1 MGSGRGASAPSAGCD
16 GDRDLPE
23 EGELDTGCRHPGVFR
38 FGQRGMAVR
47 FPEHRIADRR
57 LVRLIG
63 KWLKAGV
70 LEDGRL
76 LAAAGRGDLIGSG
89 EHLCALRPSPMGP
102 AVAAATC
109 RRRGDRHPLCRQ
121 QCAGP
126 RASLGGRVVSGRASA
141 ALQKFGVELHP
152 QKSRIIEFGRHAAR
166 KRKARNLGKPKTFAF
181 LGFTHICGT
190 SREGPSSSCGIR
202 FREQLREKLRQV
214 KGRYG
219 G

>member
-1 MGSGRGASAPSAGCD
+1 
-16 GDRDLPE
+16 
-23 EGELDTGCRHPGVFR
+23 
-38 FGQRGMAVR
+38 MAVR

-76 LAAAGRGDLIGSG
+76 LAATGRADLIGSG
-89 EHLCALRPSPMGP
+89 EHLSALRLSPM
-102 AVAAATC
+102 AQQW
-109 RRRGDRHPLCRQ
+109 RRRHAGGEVIVVRYADNSVLGFQHRSEAEQFLGELRQ
-121 QCAGP
+121 
-126 RASLGGRVVSGRASA
+126 R
-141 ALQKFGVELHP
+141 LQKFGLELHP

-190 SREGPSSSCGIR
+190 SRERPSSSCGIL